1 MSNVQHLHNRRYA
14 SLACN
19 SCRESKIKVPSTL
32 PQHCRK
38 DVQGADDFSVTV
50 KSQVVRIATKRI
62 DNAFIVLS
70 TRESEYIPVHVQ
82 C

>member
-1 MSNVQHLHNRRYA
+1 
-14 SLACN
+14 
-19 SCRESKIKVPSTL
+19 
-32 PQHCRK
+32 
-38 DVQGADDFSVTV
+38 VQGADDFSVTV